1 MRVKLI
7 GDKEL
12 RVKLR
17 ECQNLDAVRTI
28 VHKNG
33 DEMNA
38 RMKKNTETAFVKG
51 YSMGDTARSIN
62 TILRDG
68 GLTADVGP
76 TREYAEY
83 VEYGTRFMEAEPFI
97 KPAFEVQKE
106 KFLED
111 LRRVCD

>member
-17 ECQNLDAVRTI
+17 ECQSLVAVKTI

-38 RMKKNTETAFVKG
+38 RMKKNTETAFTKG
-51 YSMGDTARSIN
+51 YSTGDTARSIN
-62 TILRDG
+62 TILRDDV
-68 GLTADVGP
+68 LTADVGP
-76 TREYAEY
+76 TTEYAEY
-83 VEYGTRFMEAEPFI
+83 VEYGTRYMEAEPFV

-106 KFLED
+106 KFIAD
-111 LRRVCD
+111 LKRLCD